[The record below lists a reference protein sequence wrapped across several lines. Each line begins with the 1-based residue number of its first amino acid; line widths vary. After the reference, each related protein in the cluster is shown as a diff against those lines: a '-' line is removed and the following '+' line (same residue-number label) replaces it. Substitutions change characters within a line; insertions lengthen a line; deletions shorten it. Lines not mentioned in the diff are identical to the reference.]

1 MGVTIDHAGITVG
14 DLDRAIAFYRD
25 GIGLQV
31 QMVFERDDETI
42 AKVVGMPG
50 ARLRIAFMRAGDE
63 TTRLELLQYLDPRG
77 QPLDF
82 RSNQPGS
89 GHVCFRVDD
98 VAAAA
103 ERLRAA
109 GATLISDGPVE
120 LLQGPNAGARVMYL
134 RDPEGAAVEI
144 FQPPSGA

>member
-1 MGVTIDHAGITVG
+1 MGLAVHHAGITVS

-25 GIGLQV
+25 GIGLEV

-42 AKVVGMPG
+42 ARVVGMPG

-63 TTRLELLQYLDPRG
+63 STRVELLQYLDPSG
-77 QPLDF
+77 QPLSF

-89 GHVCFRVDD
+89 GHVCFQVDD
-98 VAAAA
+98 VVAVV

-109 GATLISDGPVE
+109 GATFISDAPVE
-120 LLQGPNAGARVMYL
+120 LLQGPNAGARAMYL
-134 RDPEGAAVEI
+134 RDPDGAAVEL
-144 FQPPSGA
+144 FQPLSGA

>member
-1 MGVTIDHAGITVG
+1 MGVAIHHAGITVG

-42 AKVVGMPG
+42 ANVVGMPG

-63 TTRLELLQYLDPRG
+63 ATRLELLQYLDPRG
-77 QPLDF
+77 QPLHF

-98 VAAAA
+98 VVAAA

-109 GATLISDGPVE
+109 GATFISDEPVE

-134 RDPEGAAVEI
+134 RDPDGAAVEI

>member
-1 MGVTIDHAGITVG
+1 MSLAVHHAGVTVS

-25 GIGLQV
+25 GVGLEV
-31 QMVFERDDETI
+31 QMVFERNDETI
-42 AKVVGMPG
+42 GRVVGMPG

-63 TTRLELLQYLDPRG
+63 TTRVELLQYLDPRG
-77 QPLDF
+77 QPISF

-98 VAAAA
+98 AVAVA
-103 ERLRAA
+103 ERLRTL
-109 GATLISDGPVE
+109 GATFISDAPVE
-120 LLQGPNAGARVMYL
+120 LLQGPNAGARAMYL
-134 RDPEGAAVEI
+134 RDPDGAAVEL

>member
-1 MGVTIDHAGITVG
+1 MGLAIHHAGIAVS

-25 GIGLQV
+25 GIGLKV

-77 QPLDF
+77 QPLSF

-89 GHVCFRVDD
+89 GHVCFQVDD
-98 VAAAA
+98 VIAVA
-103 ERLRAA
+103 ERLRAS
-109 GATLISDGPVE
+109 GATFISDAPVE
-120 LLQGPNAGARVMYL
+120 LLQGPNTGARVMYL
-134 RDPEGAAVEI
+134 RDPDGAAVEI